1 MKNIITGY
9 VTTAL
14 GFVIMVLDIL
24 FYFGIVKFPEAMP
37 ANKPLEVLLAF
48 ILGLALFIMPKTWLE
63 EKIND
68 LYNKK
73 VK

>member
-48 ILGLALFIMPKTWLE
+48 ILGLALFIMPKTWL
-63 EKIND
+63 
-68 LYNKK
+68 
-73 VK
+73 